1 MHHWLRSY
9 GLLLGWTGLRSRA
22 TLPLNLVIQTCLA
35 VGIIVGF
42 SYLVPEMDDATALYF
57 ATGAPV
63 LGLITVGMVIGPQE
77 VSSSKQEGIFEF
89 NRSLPV
95 PRSAL
100 IASDATVALATALP
114 GMLAAL
120 VVAGLRFDLD
130 LQISPLVV
138 PAVLLTAFA
147 AIGIGYGIGYGL
159 APAAARM
166 MSQLVVFI
174 ALMFSPITF
183 PASRLPDWFASL
195 HTVLPF
201 QYMAESVRD
210 TLNTPSGGPSLLP
223 FAVLVAWSLAGF
235 LITYRMMSRRP

>member
-1 MHHWLRSY
+1 MTHWLRSY
-9 GLLLGWTGLRSRA
+9 GLLLGWTALRSRA

-42 SYLVPEMDDATALYF
+42 AYLVPEMDDATALYL

-77 VSSSKQEGIFEF
+77 VASSKQEGIFDF

-100 IASDATVALATALP
+100 IASDATIALLTALP
-114 GMLAAL
+114 GMVAAL

-130 LQISPLVV
+130 LDISPLVL
-138 PAVLLTAFA
+138 PAVLLTAFT
-147 AIGIGYGIGYGL
+147 AIGLGYGIGYGM
-159 APAAARM
+159 APPVARL
-166 MSQLVVFI
+166 MSQLVVFV

-183 PASRLPDWFASL
+183 PASRLPDWFESV

-201 QYMAESVRD
+201 QYMAEAVRD
-210 TLNTPSGGPSLLP
+210 TLATPADGVSGLP
-223 FAVLVAWSLAGF
+223 FAVLAAWTLGGF
-235 LITYRMMSRRP
+235 LLTHRVITRRP

>member
-1 MHHWLRSY
+1 VNHWLRSY

-22 TLPLNLVIQTCLA
+22 TLPLNLVVQTCLA
-35 VGIIVGF
+35 VGIIIGF
-42 SYLVPEMDDATALYF
+42 AYLVPTMDDATALYF

-77 VSSSKQEGIFEF
+77 VASAKQEGISEF

-100 IASDATVALATALP
+100 IASDATVALVTALP

-120 VVAGLRFDLD
+120 VVAGLRFDLN
-130 LQISPLVV
+130 LEISPLVV
-138 PAVLLTAFA
+138 PAILLTAFA

-159 APAAARM
+159 SPAFARM
-166 MSQLVVFI
+166 VSQLVVFI

-183 PASRLPDWFASL
+183 PASRLPDWFEAV
-195 HTVLPF
+195 HAVLPF

-210 TLNTPSGGPSLLP
+210 TLSTPPGGPALMP
-223 FAVLVAWSLAGF
+223 FGILVLWSIGGF

>member
-1 MHHWLRSY
+1 VNHWLRSY

-22 TLPLNLVIQTCLA
+22 TLPLNLVVQTCLA
-35 VGIIVGF
+35 VGIIIGF
-42 SYLVPEMDDATALYF
+42 AYLVPTMDGATALYF

-77 VSSSKQEGIFEF
+77 VASAKQEGIFDF

-100 IASDATVALATALP
+100 IASDATVALVTALP

-120 VVAGLRFDLD
+120 VVAGLRFDLTLD
-130 LQISPLVV
+130 ISILVV
-138 PAVLLTAFA
+138 PAILLTACA
-147 AIGIGYGIGYGL
+147 AIGIGYGIGYGM
-159 APAAARM
+159 APPAARM
-166 MSQLVVFI
+166 MSQLIVFI

-183 PASRLPDWFASL
+183 PASRLPDWFASV

-201 QYMAESVRD
+201 QYMAEAVRD
-210 TLNTPSGGPSLLP
+210 TLSTPPGGVSALP
-223 FAVLVAWSLAGF
+223 FAVLVAWSLLGF
-235 LITYRMMSRRP
+235 LLTYRTMSRRP

>member
-1 MHHWLRSY
+1 MSHWLRSY

-42 SYLVPEMDDATALYF
+42 AYLVPEMDDATALYL

-77 VSSSKQEGIFEF
+77 VASSKQEGIFDF

-100 IASDATVALATALP
+100 VASDATVALLTALP
-114 GMLAAL
+114 GMVAAL
-120 VVAGLRFDLD
+120 VVASLRFDLSLD
-130 LQISPLVV
+130 ISPLVL
-138 PAVLLTAFA
+138 PAVLLTAFT
-147 AIGIGYGIGYGL
+147 AIGLGYGIGYGL
-159 APAAARM
+159 SPAVARLI
-166 MSQLVVFI
+166 SQLVVFV

-183 PASRLPDWFASL
+183 PASRLPDWFAAV
-195 HTVLPF
+195 HAVLPF
-201 QYMAESVRD
+201 QYMAEAVRD
-210 TLNTPSGGPSLLP
+210 TLDTPPGGVAGLP
-223 FAVLVAWSLAGF
+223 FAVLAVWSLIGF
-235 LITYRMMSRRP
+235 AITYRMTARRP

>member
-1 MHHWLRSY
+1 MSHWLRSY
-9 GLLLGWTGLRSRA
+9 GLLLGWTALRSRA
-22 TLPLNLVIQTCLA
+22 TLPLNLIIQTFLA

-42 SYLVPEMDDATALYF
+42 AYLVPEMDDATALYL

-77 VSSSKQEGIFEF
+77 VASSKQEGIFDF

-100 IASDATVALATALP
+100 IASDATVALLTALP
-114 GMLAAL
+114 GMVAAL
-120 VVAGLRFDLD
+120 VVAGLRFDLT
-130 LQISPLVV
+130 LHISPLVL
-138 PAVLLTAFA
+138 PAVLLTAFT
-147 AIGIGYGIGYGL
+147 AIGLGYGIGYGL

-166 MSQLVVFI
+166 MSQLVVFV

-183 PASRLPDWFASL
+183 PASRLPDWFESV

-201 QYMAESVRD
+201 QYMAEAVRD
-210 TLNTPSGGPSLLP
+210 TLNRPPEGVAALP
-223 FAVLVAWSLAGF
+223 FAVLAAWSLIGF
-235 LITYRMMSRRP
+235 LITYRMTARRP

>member
-1 MHHWLRSY
+1 MRHWLSSY
-9 GLLLGWTGLRSRA
+9 GLLLGWAGLRGRA

-42 SYLVPEMDDATALYF
+42 AFLVPSLDDGTALYF

-63 LGLITVGMVIGPQE
+63 LGLVTVGMVIGPQE
-77 VSSSKQEGIFEF
+77 VASAKQEGIFEF

-100 IASDATVALATALP
+100 IASDATIALVTALP

-120 VVAGLRFDLD
+120 VVAALRFDLN

-138 PAVLLTAFA
+138 PAVLLTAAA

-159 APAAARM
+159 APPLARM
-166 MSQLVVFI
+166 MSQLVVFV
-174 ALMFSPITF
+174 ALMFSPIAF
-183 PASRLPDWFASL
+183 PVSRLPDWFAAVHL
-195 HTVLPF
+195 VLPF

-210 TLNTPSGGPSLLP
+210 TLSVPPDGVRLLP
-223 FAVLVAWSLAGF
+223 FAVLIVWSLAGF
-235 LITYRMMSRRP
+235 LVAFRMMSRRT

>member
-1 MHHWLRSY
+1 MNHWLRSY
-9 GLLLGWTGLRSRA
+9 GLLLSWTGLRSRA
-22 TLPLNLVIQTCLA
+22 TLPLNLVVQTCLA

-42 SYLVPEMDDATALYF
+42 AYLVPEMNDATALYL

-77 VSSSKQEGIFEF
+77 AASAKQEGIFDF

-100 IASDATVALATALP
+100 LASDATVALVTALP
-114 GMLAAL
+114 GMFAAL
-120 VVAGLRFDLD
+120 VVAALRFDLT
-130 LQISPLVV
+130 LRISPLVI
-138 PAVLLTAFA
+138 PAILLTAFA
-147 AIGIGYGIGYGL
+147 AIGIGYGIGYGM
-159 APAAARM
+159 APPAARM
-166 MSQLVVFI
+166 MSQLVVFV

-195 HTVLPF
+195 HNVLPF

-210 TLNTPSGGPSLLP
+210 TLSTPPDGVSLLP
-223 FAVLVAWSLAGF
+223 FGALAIWSVLGF
-235 LITYRMMSRRP
+235 LITFRVMSRRP